1 MGLSNMQVFDQY
13 VMPAT
18 QEILAQEIQKFN
30 AASGGAI
37 VLTSEG
43 FDGNYL
49 RESFFSSLAAARRR
63 VDRNA
68 SNSAVTAVDL
78 EELERT
84 SVKVAGGFGPVL
96 YEPSQMTWLQRPTQ
110 EGVQLAAEAFAELL
124 LQDQLNTAIACVVA
138 ATSNQEKLTNDVSGG
153 ANVSYGSINGAHAL
167 FGDQSFNLRADVMTG
182 AMAHKLV
189 GQNLTNAERL
199 FRADGVNVVDILG
212 KAAIITDAPAL
223 VDGSKDIVISLV
235 ANAVIVNNVSDVITN
250 VETTNGKGRIETTFQ
265 ADYSFGVGVKGYAWD
280 TASGGASP
288 TDEALATGAN
298 WNKVT
303 GFEKMTAGVVTI
315 GDA

>member
-1 MGLSNMQVFDQY
+1 MALSNMQVFDQY

-18 QEILAQEIQKFN
+18 QEILDQEIQKFN

-37 VLTSEG
+37 VLTSDG

-49 RESFFSSLAAARRR
+49 RESFFSSLSAARRR
-63 VDRNA
+63 VDRKA
-68 SNSAVTAVDL
+68 SNETATAVNL
-78 EELERT
+78 EELQRT

-110 EGVQLAAEAFAELL
+110 EGVLLAAEAFAELL

-138 ATSNQEKLTNDVSGG
+138 ATSNQTTLTNDVSGG
-153 ANVSYGSINGAHAL
+153 ENVNYAAMNTAHGL

-182 AMAHKLV
+182 TMVHKLV
-189 GQNLTNAERL
+189 GQNLGNANQL
-199 FRADGVNVVDILG
+199 FKADGVTVVDILG
-212 KAAIITDAPAL
+212 KAVIITDAPAL
-223 VDGSKDIVISLV
+223 VDGSKDIVMSLV
-235 ANAVIVNNVSDVITN
+235 ANGVIVNNVSDVITN
-250 VETTNGKGRIETTFQ
+250 VETTNGKNRIETTFQ

-298 WNKVT
+298 WDKVT
-303 GFEKMTAGVVTI
+303 DFDKMTAGVVTI